1 MTPDSYDAL
10 GVLVSTALAAAAVY
24 LLRGNFQPMADAVMI
39 YAGSY

>member
-1 MTPDSYDAL
+1 MTPDRNDAL
-10 GVLVSTALAAAAVY
+10 GVLISTALAAAAVY